1 MFLKKHHGCG
11 LKRGGFM
18 RVHQF
23 RYNSDNFAYLLEAG
37 GEALAIDGGA
47 VDAILQKVADGGLHL
62 AGVTATHGHPDHVQG
77 NKTLAGRSGAP
88 LLDHGEL
95 AAKGGLSLGGIFI
108 RVFAT
113 PGHTLDSVCFFAEGC
128 LIAGDTLFNGTV
140 GNCFSGDLDA
150 FFNSVGEILALPP
163 ATRVYAGHDYVREAV
178 AFARS
183 IEPENPFLDSFL
195 SGMDPE
201 HVYSL
206 LEDEMRVNP
215 YLRYN
220 DPVMTKLLIRRGL
233 AADTARARWHS
244 IMELY

>member
-1 MFLKKHHGCG
+1 ML
-11 LKRGGFM
+11 
-18 RVHQF
+18 VHQF
-23 RYNSDNFAYLLEAG
+23 RYNSDNFAYLLEEG

-47 VDAILQKVADGGLHL
+47 VDAILQKVSERGLHL
-62 AGVTATHGHPDHVQG
+62 VGVTATHGHPDHVQG
-77 NKTLAGRSGAP
+77 NKGLAGQAGAP
-88 LLDHGEL
+88 LLHHGEL
-95 AAKGGLSLGGIFI
+95 ALKGGFHLGETFV

-113 PGHTLDSVCFFAEGC
+113 PGHTLDSVCFFAEDC

-150 FFNSVGEILALPP
+150 FFKSIEEILALPMT
-163 ATRVYAGHDYVREAV
+163 TRVYAGHDYVREAV
-178 AFARS
+178 AFAKS

-195 SGMDPE
+195 SGIDPE

-206 LEDEMRVNP
+206 LKDEMRVNP

-220 DPVMTKLLIRRGL
+220 DPVMTKLLVSRGL